1 MHLKKVVPSHIG
13 LKRVVKLRLLEW
25 EAKEIFRDY
34 GIPIPKGRITS
45 DPMEA
50 REIAEEIG
58 GPVVVKAQIPV
69 GGRGKAGGVRF
80 AETAEEAYEVA
91 KALIGGE
98 VRGVKVERV
107 LVEEKMDIQREL
119 YLGVVIDR
127 GSRSYTVLATSEGG
141 MEIEEVAARTPE
153 KIIRMTID
161 PVEGFRVHHAR
172 WMVKQIGLIGR
183 DLLRGS
189 DILLRLYRLAVEMD
203 AELTEINPLALTSRG
218 LIAVD
223 ARLNIDDN
231 ALFRHQTLLERFGE
245 SELLDLTEREREAR
259 KLGLT
264 YVELDGD
271 IGIIGNGAGLTM
283 ATLDTVQ
290 LYGGKPANFL
300 DLGGGAPADRVEM
313 AVSFLLADPR
323 VRAIFINILGG
334 ITRCDEVA
342 RGIIAAR
349 EKTGVEKPMV
359 VRMIGTQEEEGRMLL
374 EEAGIHCLDSMEE
387 AAERVVSLLG
397 R

>member
-359 VRMIGTQEEEGRMLL
+359 VRMIGTQEEEGRRLL

>member
-290 LYGGKPANFL
+290 LYGGKP
-300 DLGGGAPADRVEM
+300 
-313 AVSFLLADPR
+313 
-323 VRAIFINILGG
+323 
-334 ITRCDEVA
+334 
-342 RGIIAAR
+342 
-349 EKTGVEKPMV
+349 
-359 VRMIGTQEEEGRMLL
+359 
-374 EEAGIHCLDSMEE
+374 
-387 AAERVVSLLG
+387 
-397 R
+397 